1 MQSSL
6 ESAGFEIV
14 CQIVWAKT
22 RLIISRGDYHW
33 QHEPCWYAVRKGKKH
48 NWQGNRSQTTL
59 WPIDHQKSETG
70 HSTQKPIQCMQ
81 RPIENNS
88 RKGDWVYDPFIG
100 SGTTAVACELTGR
113 RCLGVEID
121 PGYCQVV
128 IERWQS
134 LTGRQALLNGKT
146 LEQVAKAR
154 QTGRAKGSVDAPVA
168 NAV

>member
-1 MQSSL
+1 
-6 ESAGFEIV
+6 
-14 CQIVWAKT
+14 
-22 RLIISRGDYHW
+22 
-33 QHEPCWYAVRKGKKH
+33 
-48 NWQGNRSQTTL
+48 
-59 WPIDHQKSETG
+59 
-70 HSTQKPIQCMQ
+70 MQ